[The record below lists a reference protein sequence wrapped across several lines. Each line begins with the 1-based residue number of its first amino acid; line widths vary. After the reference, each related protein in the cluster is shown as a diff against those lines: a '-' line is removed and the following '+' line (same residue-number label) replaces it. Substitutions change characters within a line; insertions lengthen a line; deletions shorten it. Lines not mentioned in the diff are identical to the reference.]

1 MKQTKTASIALL
13 ATLTLAPLAAFA
25 DSGFYFG
32 GSVGS
37 ATLTED
43 FNGLGIDSDSTP
55 FRLTAGWQVNDFF
68 ALEGGY
74 HNFGEFEERFN
85 IGGEPVAIRL
95 KADGFT
101 LGATGSVPMSRSL
114 ALFGRAG
121 AFFWDGDAEI
131 NSVTQARPEDSNLY
145 LGGGATV
152 SVTERVKLVG
162 DWTRYQ
168 LEDTES
174 DVISLGLTYR
184 F

>member
-1 MKQTKTASIALL
+1 MKKANPATFALL
-13 ATLTLAPLAAFA
+13 TMLALTPLTAFA

-43 FNGLGIDSDSTP
+43 FDGLGIDSDSTP

-68 ALEGGY
+68 SLEGGY
-74 HNFGEFEERFN
+74 HNFGRFEERFETGN
-85 IGGEPVAIRL
+85 GPIDIRL

-101 LGATGSVPMSRSL
+101 LGATGSIPLGDTVG
-114 ALFGRAG
+114 LFGRAG

-131 NSVTQARPEDSNLY
+131 NDVTQARPEDSNLY

-152 SVTERVKLVG
+152 AMTDRLKLVG

-174 DVISLGLTYR
+174 DVISLGFTYR